1 MEHDSSFKKQRRKKI
16 TARAV
21 VIKKMLEVDMDE
33 KNKKLFDLDEE
44 INSIEKAIR
53 RRKQKDWKH
62 RELSSRLIEW
72 NVSKTDIG
80 NEIDAFK
87 QIILD
92 IEEVEDQVKLKIKE
106 LKKKFKN
113 IPKGNPFDFTEYAEK
128 QEEDNEMD
136 FG

>member
-53 RRKQKDWKH
+53 RRKQKD
-62 RELSSRLIEW
+62 
-72 NVSKTDIG
+72 
-80 NEIDAFK
+80 
-87 QIILD
+87 
-92 IEEVEDQVKLKIKE
+92 
-106 LKKKFKN
+106 
-113 IPKGNPFDFTEYAEK
+113 
-128 QEEDNEMD
+128 
-136 FG
+136 